1 MDKWPV
7 YKGVNIDNAVISD
20 EKTWSSLTEEKDSC
34 GTVEYM
40 TCRVTKDLKIKKHKH
55 KLFLNSIC

>member
-20 EKTWSSLTEEKDSC
+20 EQTWSSLTEEKDSC

-40 TCRVTKDLKIKKHKH
+40 TSRVTKRSEILKHKV
-55 KLFLNSIC
+55 KLLPNSIC